1 MHNIINIKRRNERI
15 FKLSCNLSNTEVIF
29 ATQGSEKV
37 HIINALVYVNIQGE
51 FFTSIMKANSVP
63 KSATFVDLQIEL
75 NNYLIL
81 HNEISNQN

>member
-63 KSATFVDLQIEL
+63 KSVTFVDLQIEL